1 MKMMVA
7 MVVVMI
13 TWMVMLL
20 LLIIGLLS
28 SVWVSVALKLQC
40 AMLRYLGIAL
50 QQF

>member
-7 MVVVMI
+7 MVVMI